1 MATSTNPINGTGSS
15 TPSSSSSSGLP
26 AQQITETDF
35 MTLLSAELEGQDP
48 TTPVDPTTFVTQLA
62 QFVVLDQATQI
73 NDSVT
78 QIYSLLENYLGSSSS
93 SSNSSS

>member
-15 TPSSSSSSGLP
+15 SPSSSNSSGLP

-35 MTLLSAELEGQDP
+35 MTLLSAELQGQDP

-62 QFVVLDQATQI
+62 QFVVLDQVTQI
-73 NDSVT
+73 N
-78 QIYSLLENYLGSSSS
+78 SLLQSYLGGSSSDPGTEGTPS
-93 SSNSSS
+93 TGS